1 MAFAGHHHRRS
12 APCRKAAFT
21 VEVLTQRNR
30 CPPERLA
37 AFKAEVPND
46 FVRARGID
54 SVIEFGC
61 GDGAQLAL
69 AEYPAYVGIDVSP
82 AMW

>member
-1 MAFAGHHHRRS
+1 M
-12 APCRKAAFT
+12 
-21 VEVLTQRNR
+21 
-30 CPPERLA
+30 
-37 AFKAEVPND
+37 PND

-69 AEYPAYVGIDVSP
+69 AEYPAYGGIDVSP